1 VITRVKA
8 AIARKPIGWGIW
20 VISTVVFLGLAI
32 LVGVEIAL
40 D

>member
-1 VITRVKA
+1 MTTRVKA
-8 AIARKPIGWGIW
+8 AIARNPIDWGIW
-20 VISTVVFLGLAI
+20 GISTVVFLGLAI